1 MKVKTLLI
9 ISHTE
14 HYLDA
19 QGNPYGWTSTV
30 KEIDYLASRFK
41 KIIHLAVLHKNEVP
55 PKSTA
60 QYSSENVQFISIPA
74 YGGPGIWNKLKILVV
89 IPLLFTKVAVH
100 LRKADLFQFRAPT
113 SIGIFLIPF
122 LSLFF
127 WKKGWYKYAGNWM
140 QPNMP
145 RSYKIQKWLLEKI
158 QNRPVTI
165 NGQWPNQN
173 SHCFTFENPCLFEA
187 DLDKFK
193 EETILKPFN
202 LPLQIC
208 FVGRLEPAKGVDR
221 IVELLLSSGIEEKI
235 ATMHF
240 IGDGDRK
247 QQYETILLKSN
258 VTVVFHG
265 FLERDAVFNIY
276 KQCDGFFLPS
286 DSEGFPKVIA
296 EAAAFGCIPFVSDV
310 SSIGQYVNGINGFL
324 WQVDKDNFTGFFQS
338 LFLGK
343 SALKNKQLK
352 LYQLAEK
359 FTFERYF
366 NMLIHQKIIE

>member
-1 MKVKTLLI
+1 M
-9 ISHTE
+9 
-14 HYLDA
+14 
-19 QGNPYGWTSTV
+19 
-30 KEIDYLASRFK
+30 
-41 KIIHLAVLHKNEVP
+41 
-55 PKSTA
+55 
-60 QYSSENVQFISIPA
+60 
-74 YGGPGIWNKLKILVV
+74 
-89 IPLLFTKVAVH
+89 
-100 LRKADLFQFRAPT
+100 
-113 SIGIFLIPF
+113 
-122 LSLFF
+122 
-127 WKKGWYKYAGNWM
+127 
-140 QPNMP
+140 
-145 RSYKIQKWLLEKI
+145 
-158 QNRPVTI
+158 
-165 NGQWPNQN
+165 
-173 SHCFTFENPCLFEA
+173 FEA

-338 LFLGK
+338 LFLEK
-343 SALKNKQLK
+343 RVLKNKQLK
-352 LYQLAEK
+352 LYQLADK